1 MNRIYKSEVIH
12 ALHSPSLPSWE
23 HTRLR
28 LWITS
33 LHCLIGLGKHLLN
46 PFRSPSWPWAAFCL
60 VLSILASF
68 AFLANPDSAE
78 AGQRMFN
85 LSIISLTVAIFLY
98 GVTMRAKAFAHIPI
112 DRIYTLTAWEFYAIA
127 GIGLATAARPISPW
141 FSLLLI
147 ISFASVMMLTNAL
160 AASCLVALMQR
171 FRLIPV

>member
-1 MNRIYKSEVIH
+1 MKRRYQSEIITT
-12 ALHSPSLPSWE
+12 LNSQFLPPWE

-46 PFRSPSWPWAAFCL
+46 PFRSPSWPWAVFCIIIS
-60 VLSILASF
+60 VFASF

-85 LSIISLTVAIFLY
+85 AAIISLTAAIFLY
-98 GVTMRAKAFAHIPI
+98 GVTMRAKAFKHIPI
-112 DRIYTLTAWEFYAIA
+112 DRIYTLTAWECYAIA
-127 GIGLATAARPISPW
+127 GIGLATAARPVSPW
-141 FSLLLI
+141 FSLVLI

-160 AASCLVALMQR
+160 AASCIVALMQR